1 MEELIPFGTRPSQA
15 RFTQNSW
22 LFLRSF
28 LILYRFQGSLLSSEL
43 VHNTTCSLFC
53 QHFFWSFFTFFA
65 SFLKTLIFQWVQASF
80 TALFLLTLSPFSYL
94 SFPCLSFSSC
104 SLSPFSFYSAH
115 SVTLPFVVAVST
127 LFHRVLIFYCISISA
142 LLQYLSEAYTA
153 SKHCSQWCSFIIWSI
168 RIPTLCRPS

>member
-1 MEELIPFGTRPSQA
+1 MEELIPFGIRPSQA

-65 SFLKTLIFQWVQASF
+65 SFLKTLIFQRVQVCSICAFLSSAPDF
-80 TALFLLTLSPFSYL
+80 FVISGHFVAFLLTLYAIFTQYPFFHAPPAPLPLQS
-94 SFPCLSFSSC
+94 SFVI
-104 SLSPFSFYSAH
+104 
-115 SVTLPFVVAVST
+115 SVTFHPNRLTFSQSLAYT
-127 LFHRVLIFYCISISA
+127 LSVLSVLIQ
-142 LLQYLSEAYTA
+142 L
-153 SKHCSQWCSFIIWSI
+153 
-168 RIPTLCRPS
+168 